1 MSKKAIT
8 TVAFSLLTVLA
19 FAQTIVST
27 TPEDKKVILEEFT
40 GINCVFCPDGH
51 AIAQAIQDNNPGN
64 VFLVNIH
71 TGSFANPG
79 SGQPDFRTSF
89 GAAIAGQS
97 NLTGYPAGTVNRH
110 FFPGQSQGGGTAMSR
125 SQWANA
131 SNQILAQPAYLN
143 LGVEAE
149 IDVQTNEL
157 TVHVEVYYTGNSPF
171 STNKLN
177 VALLQNNTLGP
188 QTGGGMGN
196 EYVHMHRLVHM
207 VTGQWGIDINST
219 TTGSFIDETFT
230 YTIPADYRDVPVE
243 LADLELVAFVTET
256 TQEIISGNG
265 AFPTYTG
272 ITIANDAFLKDISDI
287 IDQCGSEIAPEITI
301 QNLGSNT
308 LTSLDIEYSVNG
320 GTVESYTWTGNL
332 TSLQSEK
339 VELPAIPY
347 TVQSTN
353 TVSISLPSDDNNA
366 NNDGTVDFDEA
377 VGGTGTVYLTLNTD
391 NWGSEVRWNLY
402 DEAGNSLYSGG
413 PYPNN
418 TQINETFELAEGCY
432 TFDLR
437 DTYGDGGG
445 VTFLEDSNGVQLFFT
460 NGNYG
465 SGVTSNFSSDGV
477 LGIGDQNLSSF
488 ALYPNP
494 ANTELH
500 LVGIGTAD
508 ITVYNILG
516 SQIMVVNDA
525 TDKVSLDVSSLQAGT
540 YFVKLTS
547 NEGTITKKF
556 IVNR

>member
-1 MSKKAIT
+1 MLKNTIT
-8 TVAFSLLTVLA
+8 TIVFSLLTVIA
-19 FAQTIVST
+19 YSQTIVST

-71 TGSFANPG
+71 TGNFANPG

-89 GAAIAGQS
+89 GAAIAGQT

-110 FFPGQSQGGGTAMSR
+110 LFPGQTQGGGTAMSR
-125 SQWANA
+125 NQWASA
-131 SNQILAQPAYLN
+131 SNQILGQAAYLN

-157 TVHVEVYYTGNSPF
+157 TVHVEVYYTGDSPF

-196 EYVHMHRLVHM
+196 EYVHMHRLVHL
-207 VTGQWGIDINST
+207 VTGQWGIDINNT
-219 TTGSFIDETFT
+219 TSGSFIDETFT
-230 YTIPADYRDVPVE
+230 YTIPPDYRDVPVE

-272 ITIANDAFLKDISDI
+272 ITIANDAFLKDISEI

-308 LTSLDIEYSVNG
+308 LTSLDIDYSVNG
-320 GTVESYTWTGNL
+320 GTVETYTWTGNL
-332 TSLQSEK
+332 TSLQSETI
-339 VELPAIPY
+339 ELPAIPY

-353 TVSISLPSDDNNA
+353 TVSVSLPADDNNA
-366 NNDGTVDFDEA
+366 NNEGTIDFDEA
-377 VGGTGTVYLTLNTD
+377 IGGTGTVYLTLNTD

-418 TQINETFELAEGCY
+418 TQITETFQLTEGCY

-465 SGVTSNFSSDGV
+465 SGVISNFSSDGV
-477 LGIGDQNLSSF
+477 LGIGDTALNSF
-488 ALYPNP
+488 VLYPNP
-494 ANTELH
+494 TNTELH
-500 LVGIGTAD
+500 LEGIGIAD
-508 ITVYNILG
+508 IAVYNILG
-516 SQIMVVNDA
+516 SEIMVIKDA
-525 TDKVSLDVSSLQAGT
+525 SEKVRLDVSSLQTGT
-540 YFVKLTS
+540 YFVKVTS
-547 NEGTITKKF
+547 IQGTITKKF
-556 IVNR
+556 VVNR